1 LTRPGKSTTIPGIV
15 LKPFKKLF
23 VALPLLAVVL
33 LLLGGCASQTSLTTS
48 ALDPD
53 HPAFRSTECREA
65 RRNAWIHQDLKVAR
79 LVASPA
85 VVWWGGPITAIPV
98 LATNVGLSYADKQ
111 DASDIAARCGGQ
123 PSGQLEIAAGTA
135 AETALGVAASGAG
148 SLVTK
153 AVPSK

>member
-1 LTRPGKSTTIPGIV
+1 MTRTAKSTSIARIVIRSPVSSWLIV
-15 LKPFKKLF
+15 LS
-23 VALPLLAVVL
+23 VALA
-33 LLLGGCASQTSLTTS
+33 LGGCASQSAVTASSL
-48 ALDPD
+48 DRD
-53 HPAFRSTECREA
+53 HPAYRSPECRDA
-65 RRNAWIHQDLKVAR
+65 RSQAWIHQDLKVAR

-98 LATNVGLSYADKQ
+98 LLTNVGLSYADKQ

-148 SLVTK
+148 SLMTK
-153 AVPSK
+153 AVPTK

>member
-1 LTRPGKSTTIPGIV
+1 M
-15 LKPFKKLF
+15 
-23 VALPLLAVVL
+23 ALA
-33 LLLGGCASQTSLTTS
+33 LGGCASQSAVTASSL
-48 ALDPD
+48 DRD
-53 HPAFRSTECREA
+53 HPSYRSPECRDA
-65 RRNAWIHQDLKVAR
+65 RSQAWIHQDLKVAR

-98 LATNVGLSYADKQ
+98 LLTNVGLSYADKQ

-148 SLVTK
+148 SLMTK
-153 AVPSK
+153 AVPTK

>member
-1 LTRPGKSTTIPGIV
+1 MTRTSKSTSIARIVIRSPVSSWLIV
-15 LKPFKKLF
+15 LS
-23 VALPLLAVVL
+23 VALA
-33 LLLGGCASQTSLTTS
+33 LGGCASQSAVTASSL
-48 ALDPD
+48 DRD
-53 HPAFRSTECREA
+53 HPAYRSPECRDA
-65 RRNAWIHQDLKVAR
+65 RSQAWIHQDLKVAR

-98 LATNVGLSYADKQ
+98 LLTNVGLSYADKQ

-148 SLVTK
+148 SLMTK
-153 AVPSK
+153 AVPTK

>member
-1 LTRPGKSTTIPGIV
+1 MLKSTTIAGIV
-15 LKPFKKLF
+15 SRPF
-23 VALPLLAVVL
+23 PLLSCTVVIAAVL
-33 LLLGGCASQTSLTTS
+33 LSGCASQSAMTASSL
-48 ALDPD
+48 DQE
-53 HPAFRSTECREA
+53 HPAYRSAECRDA
-65 RRNAWIHQDLKVAR
+65 RSNAWIHQDLKVAR

-98 LATNVGLSYADKQ
+98 LLTNAGLSYADKQ
-111 DASDIAARCGGQ
+111 DASELAARCGGE

-153 AVPSK
+153 AVPAK

>member
-1 LTRPGKSTTIPGIV
+1 LIV
-15 LKPFKKLF
+15 LSM
-23 VALPLLAVVL
+23 ALA
-33 LLLGGCASQTSLTTS
+33 LGGCASQSAVTASSL
-48 ALDPD
+48 DRD
-53 HPAFRSTECREA
+53 HPAYRSPECRDA
-65 RRNAWIHQDLKVAR
+65 RSQAWIHQDLKVAR

-98 LATNVGLSYADKQ
+98 LLTNAGLSYADKQ

-148 SLVTK
+148 SLMTK
-153 AVPSK
+153 AVPTK

>member
-1 LTRPGKSTTIPGIV
+1 MKFYLAMAV
-15 LKPFKKLF
+15 VA
-23 VALPLLAVVL
+23 VALASLS
-33 LLLGGCASQTSLTTS
+33 GCASQSAITSS
-48 ALDPD
+48 SLDPD
-53 HPAFRSTECREA
+53 HPAYRSPECRQA
-65 RRNAWIHQDLKVAR
+65 RGNAWIHQDLKVAR

-98 LATNVGLSYADKQ
+98 LLTNVGLSYVDKQ
-111 DASDIAARCGGQ
+111 DASEIAARCGGQ

-153 AVPSK
+153 VVPVK

>member
-1 LTRPGKSTTIPGIV
+1 MFRSPVSSWLIV
-15 LKPFKKLF
+15 LS
-23 VALPLLAVVL
+23 VALA
-33 LLLGGCASQTSLTTS
+33 LGGCASQSAVTASSL
-48 ALDPD
+48 DRD
-53 HPAFRSTECREA
+53 HPAYRSPECRDA
-65 RRNAWIHQDLKVAR
+65 RSQAWIHQDLKVAR

-98 LATNVGLSYADKQ
+98 LLTNVGLSYADKQ

-148 SLVTK
+148 SLMTK
-153 AVPSK
+153 AVPTK

>member
-1 LTRPGKSTTIPGIV
+1 MKC
-15 LKPFKKLF
+15 
-23 VALPLLAVVL
+23 PLARTAVVVVLAL
-33 LLLGGCASQTSLTTS
+33 LSGCASQTTITSSSL
-48 ALDPD
+48 DRD
-53 HPAFRSTECREA
+53 HPAFQSPECRQA
-65 RRNAWIHQDLKVAR
+65 RGNAWIHQDLKVAR

-98 LATNVGLSYADKQ
+98 LLTNMGLSYVDKQ

-153 AVPSK
+153 VVPVK

>member
-1 LTRPGKSTTIPGIV
+1 MTRTSKSTSIARIVFRSPVSSWLIV
-15 LKPFKKLF
+15 LS
-23 VALPLLAVVL
+23 VALA
-33 LLLGGCASQTSLTTS
+33 LGGCASQSAVTASSL
-48 ALDPD
+48 DRD
-53 HPAFRSTECREA
+53 HPAYRSPECRDA
-65 RRNAWIHQDLKVAR
+65 RSQAWIHQDLKVAR

-98 LATNVGLSYADKQ
+98 LLTNVGLSYADKQ

-148 SLVTK
+148 SLMTK
-153 AVPSK
+153 AVPTK

>member
-1 LTRPGKSTTIPGIV
+1 MLKSTTIAGIV
-15 LKPFKKLF
+15 SRPF
-23 VALPLLAVVL
+23 PLLSCTVVIAAVL
-33 LLLGGCASQTSLTTS
+33 LSGCASQSAMTASSL
-48 ALDPD
+48 DQE
-53 HPAFRSTECREA
+53 HPAYRSAECRDA
-65 RRNAWIHQDLKVAR
+65 RSKAWIHQDLKVAR

-98 LATNVGLSYADKQ
+98 LLTNAGLSYADKQ
-111 DASDIAARCGGQ
+111 DASELAARCGGE

-153 AVPSK
+153 AVPAK

>member
-1 LTRPGKSTTIPGIV
+1 MVVCEVMR
-15 LKPFKKLF
+15 
-23 VALPLLAVVL
+23 LLLAPTAVAVVL
-33 LLLGGCASQTSLTTS
+33 VCLSGCASQSAITSS
-48 ALDPD
+48 SLDRD
-53 HPAFRSTECREA
+53 HPAYRSPECRQA
-65 RRNAWIHQDLKVAR
+65 RGNAWIHQDLKMAR

-98 LATNVGLSYADKQ
+98 LLTNVGLSYVDKQ
-111 DASDIAARCGGQ
+111 DASEIAARCGGQ

-153 AVPSK
+153 VVPVK

>member
-1 LTRPGKSTTIPGIV
+1 MLKSTTIAGIV
-15 LKPFKKLF
+15 SRPF
-23 VALPLLAVVL
+23 PLLSCTMVIAAVL
-33 LLLGGCASQTSLTTS
+33 LSGCASQSAMTASSL
-48 ALDPD
+48 DQE
-53 HPAFRSTECREA
+53 HPAYRSAECRDA
-65 RRNAWIHQDLKVAR
+65 RSNAWIHQDLKVAR

-98 LATNVGLSYADKQ
+98 LLTNAGLSYADKQ
-111 DASDIAARCGGQ
+111 DASELAARCGGE

-153 AVPSK
+153 AVPVK

>member
-1 LTRPGKSTTIPGIV
+1 MTRPGKSTTIPGIV
-15 LKPFKKLF
+15 LNPFKKLI
-23 VALPLLAVVL
+23 VALPLLAVVFL
-33 LLLGGCASQTSLTTS
+33 LLSGCASQTSLTTS

-53 HPAFRSTECREA
+53 HPAFRSPECREA